1 MKELILAVLLL
12 AGTGGGAM
20 VVSGHGADLKDAITG
35 AVPADIRSATEDVRS
50 YIPSDTPEQPGL
62 DTAAERSDAGRGR
75 ATTMAIGHTDGTGV
89 SMRSDCADDARIAG
103 SLPDGTVVSVTER
116 GSGSCADWS
125 LVATE
130 GVSTWVRNRYL
141 VAVPAADPEKNDAGA
156 PDKPDSDDAGDESKG
171 GEPEDK
177 SDGNRRDEGRANS
190 AIELPGRPAGTDA
203 D

>member
-1 MKELILAVLLL
+1 MKELILAMFLL

-20 VVSGHGADLKDAITG
+20 IVSGHGTDLKDAITG

-50 YIPSDTPEQPGL
+50 YIPSDKPEQPGL

-89 SMRSDCADDARIAG
+89 SLRSDCADDARIAG
-103 SLPDGTVVSVTER
+103 SLPEGTVVSVTER
-116 GSGSCADWS
+116 GSGLCAEWS
-125 LVATE
+125 LVAAE

-141 VAVPAADPEKNDAGA
+141 IAMPAADPEKNGAGA
-156 PDKPDSDDAGDESKG
+156 PDKLDSDHADDESKG

-190 AIELPGRPAGTDA
+190 AIELPGQPAGTDA